1 MMMIATRFRTVG
13 WVASVAVAAL
23 GCYLVSL
30 RVASERAR
38 VSQAEHRLLA
48 TREDIRSL
56 QTELNTR
63 SRLVQLERWNA
74 DVLSL
79 TAPKA
84 HQYLAGEMQ
93 LASLATP
100 AAAALAVGTADASGL
115 QAPAAVARV
124 AYRRVVDAPAV
135 RLVHSVSLDL
145 DSPVGQPVLRRAS
158 LTSPTPDR
166 LGGVQRVAHYDA
178 GAKMRRP

>member
-1 MMMIATRFRTVG
+1 MIATRFRTVG

-30 RVASERAR
+30 QVAAERAR
-38 VSQAEHRLLA
+38 VTLTEHRLLGE
-48 TREDIRSL
+48 REDIRSL
-56 QTELNTR
+56 QTELQTR
-63 SRLVQLERWNA
+63 SRLVQLERWNV

-100 AAAALAVGTADASGL
+100 TAPAAPVADADAAALQV
-115 QAPAAVARV
+115 PAAVAQV
-124 AYRRVVDAPAV
+124 AYRRIVEAPTTK
-135 RLVHSVSLDL
+135 LVHSVSLDL
-145 DSPVGQPVLRRAS
+145 DAPAARPVLRRAS
-158 LTSPTPDR
+158 LTIPAD
-166 LGGVQRVAHYDA
+166 QVAYLDA
-178 GAKMRRP
+178 GGKTSRP

>member
-1 MMMIATRFRTVG
+1 MIATRFRTVG
-13 WVASVAVAAL
+13 WVASVAAAAL

-30 RVASERAR
+30 RVASERAQVAR
-38 VSQAEHRLLA
+38 LEHQLFT

-100 AAAALAVGTADASGL
+100 AAPSTAAGTPDASGL
-115 QAPAAVARV
+115 QAPPAVAQV
-124 AYRRVVDAPAV
+124 AYRRVEDAPAT

-145 DSPVGQPVLRRAS
+145 DSPADQPQLRRVS
-158 LTSPTPDR
+158 LTRPVAEDR
-166 LGGVQRVAHYDA
+166 LSGGGRVAYLDA
-178 GAKMRRP
+178 GGKMRRP

>member
-1 MMMIATRFRTVG
+1 MIATRFRTVG

-30 RVASERAR
+30 QVAAERAR
-38 VSQAEHRLLA
+38 VTLTEHRLLGE
-48 TREDIRSL
+48 REDIRSL
-56 QTELNTR
+56 QTELQTR

-100 AAAALAVGTADASGL
+100 TAPAAPVADADAAALQV
-115 QAPAAVARV
+115 PAAVAQV
-124 AYRRVVDAPAV
+124 AYRRIVEAPTTK
-135 RLVHSVSLDL
+135 LVHSVSLDL
-145 DSPVGQPVLRRAS
+145 DAPAARPVLRRAS
-158 LTSPTPDR
+158 LTIPAD
-166 LGGVQRVAHYDA
+166 QVAYLDA
-178 GAKMRRP
+178 GGKTSRP

>member
-1 MMMIATRFRTVG
+1 MIATRFRTVG

-30 RVASERAR
+30 RVAAERAQVDQLTRR
-38 VSQAEHRLLA
+38 VVAA
-48 TREDIRSL
+48 REDIRSL

-100 AAAALAVGTADASGL
+100 AVAASAVAVADASGL
-115 QAPAAVARV
+115 QAPAAVAQV
-124 AYRRVVDAPAV
+124 AYRRVTDAPAT

-145 DSPVGQPVLRRAS
+145 DAPADQQPVLRHVALRRPAS
-158 LTSPTPDR
+158 DA
-166 LGGVQRVAHYDA
+166 LGGASRIAYLDT
-178 GAKMRRP
+178 GAKTRRP

>member
-1 MMMIATRFRTVG
+1 MIATRFRTVG

-30 RVASERAR
+30 RVAAERAQVTQTER
-38 VSQAEHRLLA
+38 HLLSE
-48 TREDIRSL
+48 REDIRSL
-56 QTELNTR
+56 QTELQTR

-93 LASLATP
+93 LASLATSAAP
-100 AAAALAVGTADASGL
+100 ATPADAAAAPGL

-124 AYRRVVDAPAV
+124 AYRRIETPTTE
-135 RLVHSVSLDL
+135 LVHSVSLDL
-145 DSPVGQPVLRRAS
+145 DSPVARPVLRHAS
-158 LTSPTPDR
+158 LTIPAD
-166 LGGVQRVAHYDA
+166 QVAYLDA
-178 GAKMRRP
+178 GGKTSRP

>member
-1 MMMIATRFRTVG
+1 MIATRFRTVG

-30 RVASERAR
+30 RVAAERAQ
-38 VSQAEHRLLA
+38 VTMTEHRLLGE
-48 TREDIRSL
+48 REDIRSL
-56 QTELNTR
+56 QTELQTR

-93 LASLATP
+93 LASLAVPTAPATPTDP
-100 AAAALAVGTADASGL
+100 AAAQALQV
-115 QAPAAVARV
+115 PAAVAQV
-124 AYRRVVDAPAV
+124 AYRRIVPAPTTK
-135 RLVHSVSLDL
+135 LVHSVSLDL
-145 DSPVGQPVLRRAS
+145 DAPAERPVLRRAS
-158 LTSPTPDR
+158 LTISA
-166 LGGVQRVAHYDA
+166 GQVAYLDA
-178 GAKMRRP
+178 GGKTPRP

>member
-1 MMMIATRFRTVG
+1 MTIATRFRTVG
-13 WVASVAVAAL
+13 WAASVGVAAL

-30 RVASERAR
+30 QVASERAR
-38 VSQAEHRLLA
+38 VADAEHGVVTAQR
-48 TREDIRSL
+48 DIRSL

-93 LASLATP
+93 LASLAAPMPTQSANGAP
-100 AAAALAVGTADASGL
+100 DTSGL
-115 QAPAAVARV
+115 QVEPAVAQV
-124 AYRRVVDAPAV
+124 AYRRVTTAPTT

-145 DSPVGQPVLRRAS
+145 DAPAERTALRRAS
-158 LTSPTPDR
+158 LTIPGDEVVAYLDRGGKSP
-166 LGGVQRVAHYDA
+166 
-178 GAKMRRP
+178 RP